1 MSYCEIMLIIRG
13 YRRRNVLQYQLQR
26 MQVFASTFCMGGNK
40 EGKEPQQLWPLYFD
54 KYIDHSQPPI
64 SEEEIEA
71 EYAKIASGYAVEIE
85 KVKTS
90 IPVSGITEDVVL
102 RKAVDFV
109 KENAVIK

>member
-1 MSYCEIMLIIRG
+1 MVVGEIGRDRKEYLYEMSYCEIMLIIRG

-64 SEEEIEA
+64 SEEEIEDLQA
-71 EYAKIASGYAVEIE
+71 EMEALNKQ
-85 KVKTS
+85 
-90 IPVSGITEDVVL
+90 GI
-102 RKAVDFV
+102 
-109 KENAVIK
+109 

>member
-1 MSYCEIMLIIRG
+1 MFQLVVGEIGRDRKEYLYEMSYCEIMLIIRG

-64 SEEEIEA
+64 SEEEIEDLQA
-71 EYAKIASGYAVEIE
+71 EMEALNRQ
-85 KVKTS
+85 
-90 IPVSGITEDVVL
+90 GI
-102 RKAVDFV
+102 
-109 KENAVIK
+109 

>member
-1 MSYCEIMLIIRG
+1 MGEIGRDRKEYLYEMSYCDIMLIIRG

-64 SEEEIEA
+64 SEEEIEDLQA
-71 EYAKIASGYAVEIE
+71 EMEALNKQ
-85 KVKTS
+85 
-90 IPVSGITEDVVL
+90 GI
-102 RKAVDFV
+102 
-109 KENAVIK
+109 

>member
-1 MSYCEIMLIIRG
+1 MFQLVVGEIGRDRKEYLYEMSYCDIMLIIRG

-64 SEEEIEA
+64 SEEEIEDLQA
-71 EYAKIASGYAVEIE
+71 EMEALNRQ
-85 KVKTS
+85 
-90 IPVSGITEDVVL
+90 GI
-102 RKAVDFV
+102 
-109 KENAVIK
+109 

>member
-1 MSYCEIMLIIRG
+1 MVVGEIGRDRKEYLYEMSYCEIMLIIRG

-64 SEEEIEA
+64 SEEEIEDLQA
-71 EYAKIASGYAVEIE
+71 EMEALNRQ
-85 KVKTS
+85 
-90 IPVSGITEDVVL
+90 GI
-102 RKAVDFV
+102 
-109 KENAVIK
+109 

>member
-1 MSYCEIMLIIRG
+1 MGEIGRDRKEYLYEMSYCEIMLIIRG

-64 SEEEIEA
+64 SEEEIEDLQA
-71 EYAKIASGYAVEIE
+71 EMEALNRQ
-85 KVKTS
+85 
-90 IPVSGITEDVVL
+90 GI
-102 RKAVDFV
+102 
-109 KENAVIK
+109 

>member
-1 MSYCEIMLIIRG
+1 MVVGEIGRDRKEYLYEMSYCDIMLIIRG

-64 SEEEIEA
+64 SEEEIEDLQA
-71 EYAKIASGYAVEIE
+71 EMEALNRQ
-85 KVKTS
+85 
-90 IPVSGITEDVVL
+90 GI
-102 RKAVDFV
+102 
-109 KENAVIK
+109 